1 MIDPSVSCGFMDET
15 GSGTDMARD
24 YYEIL
29 GVARQA
35 DDAALKAAFR
45 KAAIQHHP
53 DKNPGCTESE
63 GRFKEVN
70 EAYSVLSDPQKRAAY
85 DRFGH
90 DGVNGMGAGGRG
102 GGGFNDVNDIFND
115 VFGDVFGDMFGGGGG
130 RGRSQGPARG
140 QDLRYDLEISLE
152 QAYASA
158 EVEIRVPSAITCEVC
173 DGSGAKLGTSP
184 TTCGTCGGAGRV
196 RATQG
201 FFAVERTCP
210 RCGGAGR
217 VIADPCQTCQGHG
230 QVRKERTLQVR
241 IPAGVD
247 EGSRIRLAGEGDA
260 GARGGPRGD
269 LYIFLSVQPHELF
282 ERDGL
287 DILCSVPVPM
297 TTAALGGEIEAPC
310 LKADDAPDSASKI
323 SVKVPEGS
331 QTGRTVRLKGKG
343 MPSLR
348 SRERGDLV
356 VELFVETPTK
366 LNGRQKE
373 LMRELAKSCDE
384 GQHPQTS
391 NFFKKAKRFWAAVTS
406 EA

>member
-1 MIDPSVSCGFMDET
+1 
-15 GSGTDMARD
+15 MARD

-45 KAAIQHHP
+45 KAAMQHHP

-90 DGVNGMGAGGRG
+90 DGVNGMGAGAGGRG
-102 GGGFNDVNDIFND
+102 AGGFGDVNDIFND
-115 VFGDVFGDMFGGGGG
+115 VFGDVFGDMFGGGG

-158 EVEIRVPSAITCEVC
+158 EVEITVPSAISCEVC
-173 DGSGAKLGTSP
+173 DGSGAKPGTSP

-241 IPAGVD
+241 IPAGSMRARAFVWPARAMLARAAD
-247 EGSRIRLAGEGDA
+247 QGAIFTSSCRYSRMSCLSATGW
-260 GARGGPRGD
+260 
-269 LYIFLSVQPHELF
+269 IFCV
-282 ERDGL
+282 
-287 DILCSVPVPM
+287 
-297 TTAALGGEIEAPC
+297 PC
-310 LKADDAPDSASKI
+310 LCP
-323 SVKVPEGS
+323 
-331 QTGRTVRLKGKG
+331 
-343 MPSLR
+343 
-348 SRERGDLV
+348 
-356 VELFVETPTK
+356 
-366 LNGRQKE
+366 
-373 LMRELAKSCDE
+373 
-384 GQHPQTS
+384 
-391 NFFKKAKRFWAAVTS
+391 
-406 EA
+406 